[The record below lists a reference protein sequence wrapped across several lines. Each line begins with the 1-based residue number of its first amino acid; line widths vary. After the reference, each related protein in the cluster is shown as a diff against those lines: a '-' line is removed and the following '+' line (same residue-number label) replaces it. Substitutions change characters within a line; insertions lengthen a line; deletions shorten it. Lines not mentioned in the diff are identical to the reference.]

1 MNGNRK
7 ASFPQNCKKGFGDF
21 PNLRSR
27 ENAKPQFFGEKFFRF
42 SESAV
47 SFSAVKGAAFAQY
60 FCGEKILFCSVA
72 FAIDK
77 TDIG

>member
-1 MNGNRK
+1 MTANTKTVFLQSG
-7 ASFPQNCKKGFGDF
+7 KKGFGDF

-27 ENAKPQFFGEKFFRF
+27 ENAKPQFFGERFFRF

-47 SFSAVKGAAFAQY
+47 SFSAVKGAAFAQF
-60 FCGEKILFCSVA
+60 FCGAKNSVLQVA
-72 FAIDK
+72 FAACK